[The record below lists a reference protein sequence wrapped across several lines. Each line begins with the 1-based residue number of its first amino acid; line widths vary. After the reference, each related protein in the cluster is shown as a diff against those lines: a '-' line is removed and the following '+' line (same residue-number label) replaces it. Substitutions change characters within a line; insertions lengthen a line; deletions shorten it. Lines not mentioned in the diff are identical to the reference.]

1 MNDCDLYNST
11 FSINQHHSGIYPR
24 ISKSMEEND
33 ELPPKRPLPCVS
45 ETLIPNNENHNPPKS
60 PGQRKFSFPSRRTR
74 SLMRHSTMTNHIPDR
89 DYGGYLRSNNSLS
102 SIQCNCRS
110 QIKFDLD
117 EIRNHINKLETTM
130 NENMSLIINLLQREK
145 ETRESVLIHNN
156 GNDCGE
162 SDHLLQDSQL

>member
-1 MNDCDLYNST
+1 
-11 FSINQHHSGIYPR
+11 
-24 ISKSMEEND
+24 MEEND
-33 ELPPKRPLPCVS
+33 ELPPKRPLPCVT

-117 EIRNHINKLETTM
+117 EIRNHIIKLETTM

-145 ETRESVLIHNN
+145 ETRQSVLIHNN